1 MINLVPQ
8 KQYYNEDGTIYVP
21 QAADGLGSKGR
32 SIVTGEE
39 LGLEPVL
46 NYFDPQNVGFFTKT
60 ERRSD
65 PNNRFSPIVTEYEWN
80 PSKYDFSD
88 LNLIKAP
95 GKFAFQ
101 DRAIYENKDGIQL
114 EYRPSTDT
122 FLTPY
127 TSDQLRDFQ
136 QNNPNQYNTILANNI
151 SEKIFSNWA
160 SNRND
165 LNQPLYDRLESFKE
179 KTPEAYYTGKINL
192 LSKQMGWNHGQ
203 NTFERAV
210 PLQQELEK
218 LIPEAQKVGVSQTE
232 INNLYS
238 GGFSEASFSN
248 QNRIAREPGGFK
260 LSELIRGVAPVAALA
275 IGGPLIDAGLAGA
288 AATSTA
294 GTAGATA
301 PTVAPTGS
309 SLLSY
314 VGLGAEGAAP
324 FTAAPGLASNL
335 FTVAPSV
342 GTALP
347 LSLGDDLAQLAQ
359 TYPNIP
365 VEQLQSIAEINY
377 GLNPTTAFDAANLAA
392 SGYNPATIN
401 QVLGYSYTP
410 TELAGTGIESKALGL
425 PSKGLTAGQALQG
438 ARLASGL
445 LSGEQQQPQPQQ
457 QQMMIGGRQPNQY
470 AGVDY
475 SGLLNLLQPRIAARN
490 PNSLLG

>member
-1 MINLVPQ
+1 MIGFNRRDPSLPEVTGYSWVIDAYDRGSWRSDQDFDPYTLISGKVDDKGFISLAPRDDLTEAEKRAYNLAFRYADVYDRNLEQ
-8 KQYYNEDGTIYVP
+8 KESDLGNIGAQFGGFGKTFINPINEFGLDRGLEFYKDLKEKNPDQYYNSVANALSDSIFNAYVGNRYADVQDRVQALEDIKNKDKDAYVT
-21 QAADGLGSKGR
+21 AK
-32 SIVTGEE
+32 
-39 LGLEPVL
+39 LGL
-46 NYFDPQNVGFFTKT
+46 
-60 ERRSD
+60 
-65 PNNRFSPIVTEYEWN
+65 
-80 PSKYDFSD
+80 
-88 LNLIKAP
+88 
-95 GKFAFQ
+95 
-101 DRAIYENKDGIQL
+101 
-114 EYRPSTDT
+114 
-122 FLTPY
+122 
-127 TSDQLRDFQ
+127 
-136 QNNPNQYNTILANNI
+136 
-151 SEKIFSNWA
+151 
-160 SNRND
+160 
-165 LNQPLYDRLESFKE
+165 
-179 KTPEAYYTGKINL
+179 
-192 LSKQMGWNHGQ
+192 LSSQSGWQHGQ
-203 NTFERAV
+203 NTFERAA
-210 PLQQELEK
+210 PLQAEIQS
-218 LIPEAQKVGVSQTE
+218 LIPEAQKAGISNEQ
-232 INNLYS
+232 INNIVSGNFAENSAANQARIVREATS
-238 GGFSEASFSN
+238 GG
-248 QNRIAREPGGFK
+248 GFN
-260 LSELIRGVAPVAALA
+260 LGEFVRGVAPVAALA
-275 IGGPLIDAGLAGA
+275 IGAPFLDAALSGSTA
-288 AATSTA
+288 AASAA

-445 LSGEQQQPQPQQ
+445 LSGGQQQQPQQQMAQMPQQ
-457 QQMMIGGRQPNQY
+457 SIIPRGQ
-470 AGVDY
+470 VDY
-475 SGLLNLLQPRIAARN
+475 SGIYNLLNLQRAAN
-490 PNSLLG
+490 PYSLLG

>member
-1 MINLVPQ
+1 MIGRKRGSSQPEVTGYSWVVDAYDRGSWRSDQDFDPYTLISGKVDDKGFISLAPRDDLTEAEKRAYNLAFRRADVYDRNLEQ
-8 KQYYNEDGTIYVP
+8 KESDLGNIGAQFGFGKTFINPINEFGLGRGLEFYKDLKEKNPDQYYNSVANALSDSIFNAYIGNRY
-21 QAADGLGSKGR
+21 AD
-32 SIVTGEE
+32 V
-39 LGLEPVL
+39 
-46 NYFDPQNVGFFTKT
+46 
-60 ERRSD
+60 
-65 PNNRFSPIVTEYEWN
+65 
-80 PSKYDFSD
+80 
-88 LNLIKAP
+88 
-95 GKFAFQ
+95 Q
-101 DRAIYENKDGIQL
+101 DRVQALEDIKNKDK
-114 EYRPSTDT
+114 D
-122 FLTPY
+122 
-127 TSDQLRDFQ
+127 
-136 QNNPNQYNTILANNI
+136 
-151 SEKIFSNWA
+151 
-160 SNRND
+160 
-165 LNQPLYDRLESFKE
+165 
-179 KTPEAYYTGKINL
+179 AYVTAKLSL
-192 LSKQMGWNHGQ
+192 LSSQSGWQHGQ
-203 NTFERAV
+203 NTFERAA
-210 PLQQELEK
+210 PLQAEIQS
-218 LIPEAQKVGVSQTE
+218 LIPEAQKAGISNEQ
-232 INNLYS
+232 INNIVS
-238 GGFSEASFSN
+238 GNFAENSAANQARIVREATSDGGFNLGKFV
-248 QNRIAREPGGFK
+248 
-260 LSELIRGVAPVAALA
+260 RGVAPVAALA
-275 IGGPLIDAGLAGA
+275 IGGPLLDAALSAGT
-288 AATSTA
+288 AATAT

-347 LSLGDDLAQLAQ
+347 LSFGDDLAQLAQ

-445 LSGEQQQPQPQQ
+445 LGQQQQPQPQQ

-475 SGLLNLLQPRIAARN
+475 SGLLNLLQPRMAARN